1 MSSAKLYAST
11 PVVERLTGR
20 LGKSQ
25 EAGNKNSQSHDY
37 FDIVGDKPPMD
48 ISSFIGS
55 LSANKDVRNSST
67 SIKKG
72 NNKSVLIESPQFKE
86 FLGRQTQSQ
95 LKAQRS
101 IEELARSTT
110 PTFKPSLCRKSLELS
125 ERNSQG
131 EFLDRVE
138 RDALRRAENERN
150 LSQHWEK
157 NSTFTPQILPKS
169 SKLRSR
175 SVHELSEGDFVKLE
189 QSHRMLKHRTQR
201 ELMAELTFTPKLS
214 SKAKEARS
222 FFSYAEDSNVSVTDL
237 YVSSL
242 EKRKTQMEETEKQKE
257 EQELSGCTFSPKT
270 KGCPDY
276 IKRIAKS
283 MAFVRAAKQAELEKT
298 KVMEKPQWK

>member
-20 LGKSQ
+20 LAKSQ
-25 EAGNKNSQSHDY
+25 DHASRNIQSNDY

-55 LSANKDVRNSST
+55 LSANKDNRNSST
-67 SIKKG
+67 QVNKG
-72 NNKSVLIESPQFKE
+72 NKSSIESPQFKE

-101 IEELARSTT
+101 VEELARSTT
-110 PTFKPSLCRKSLELS
+110 PTFRPSLCRKSIQLS
-125 ERNSQG
+125 ERNSKG

-138 RDALRRAENERN
+138 RDALRRAENEKN
-150 LSQHWEK
+150 LSQHYDK
-157 NSTFTPQILPKS
+157 TSTFKPQILAKS

-201 ELMAELTFTPKLS
+201 ELMTELTFTPKLS
-214 SKAKEARS
+214 SRSKEARS
-222 FFSYAEDSNVSVTDL
+222 FFSHAEDSNVSVTDL

-242 EKRKTQMEETEKQKE
+242 ERRKALHKESESRREEE
-257 EQELSGCTFSPKT
+257 ELSRCTFSPKT
-270 KGCPDY
+270 KRCPDY

-283 MAFVRAAKQAELEKT
+283 MALVRAAKQTELEKT
-298 KVMEKPQWK
+298 KIAEKPQWK

>member
-20 LGKSQ
+20 L
-25 EAGNKNSQSHDY
+25 AGSRLSQSGDD
-37 FDIVGDKPPMD
+37 FDLVGDKPPMD

-55 LSANKDVRNSST
+55 LTTNKDGRNGNDSL
-67 SIKKG
+67 KKG
-72 NNKSVLIESPQFKE
+72 SKSFVESPQFKE

-95 LKAQRS
+95 LKALRG

-110 PTFKPSLCRKSLELS
+110 PTFRPSLCRKSMQLS
-125 ERNSQG
+125 DRNSKG

-150 LSQHWEK
+150 LSQHWERTP
-157 NSTFTPQILPKS
+157 TFRPQILPKS

-175 SVHELSEGDFVKLE
+175 SVHELSEGDYIKLE

-201 ELMAELTFTPKLS
+201 ELMAELTFTPKIS
-214 SKAKEARS
+214 TRANEAKS
-222 FFSYAEDSNVSVTDL
+222 FFSQAEYSNISIVDIYQTNL
-237 YVSSL
+237 
-242 EKRKTQMEETEKQKE
+242 KRRESQRKEMLGQRSEEELQK
-257 EQELSGCTFSPKT
+257 CTFSPKT
-270 KGCPDY
+270 KRCPDY

-283 MAFVRAAKQAELEKT
+283 MALVRAAKQAELERS
-298 KVMEKPQWK
+298 KVFEKPQWK

>member
-11 PVVERLTGR
+11 PVVQRLSGR

-25 EAGNKNSQSHDY
+25 DVSNRNSQSNDY

-55 LSANKDVRNSST
+55 LSANKDNRNSNASA
-67 SIKKG
+67 KKAG
-72 NNKSVLIESPQFKE
+72 NKSFIESPQFKE

-95 LKAQRS
+95 LKAQRGV
-101 IEELARSTT
+101 EELARSTT
-110 PTFKPSLCRKSLELS
+110 PTFRPSLCRKSLELS

-138 RDALRRAENERN
+138 RDALRRAENEKN

-189 QSHRMLKHRTQR
+189 QSHGMLKHRTQR

-214 SKAKEARS
+214 SRAKEARS
-222 FFSYAEDSNVSVTDL
+222 YFSFAEDSNVSVTDL

-242 EKRKTQMEETEKQKE
+242 ERRKLQLEETEKQR
-257 EQELSGCTFSPKT
+257 EQEQLSGCTFSPKT
-270 KGCPDY
+270 KRCPDY

-283 MAFVRAAKQAELEKT
+283 MALVRAAKQAELEKSRI
-298 KVMEKPQWK
+298 VEKPQWK